1 MNFLFNL
8 ANHGETGQ
16 RSLEDVIGI
25 IGRQLG
31 ELGHGAIWETKNER
45 FLIAGGYNVVVE
57 GFNEERVKWLAEGY
71 AQGARFIC
79 IATEEPGP
87 TGFNQGLQQ
96 EMRERQEVFPE
107 AARYID
113 GILHLVP
120 GDDVTRWYS
129 QFAPAAPIELGYA
142 RKLVRH
148 ETERQLRGF
157 PIAEPEFDFGF
168 YGSMSPRRRALLQK
182 LAYKIGTRKAVRFVS
197 DFAAQDDRDKVMQ
210 NTKVIVQIRRFE
222 EMGLVSSSR
231 CNTALCI
238 GRPVVAEPHL
248 LSHPWDE
255 VIKFAKTDEE
265 FLDLAVATR
274 AAWRGVH
281 AGQFAKFKE
290 KFSPERC
297 IGQALRTIGITGDQQ
312 RLAS

>member
-8 ANHGETGQ
+8 QNHGATGQ

-31 ELGHGAIWETKNER
+31 ELGHGAIWETANDR

-57 GFNEERVKWLAEGY
+57 GFNEPTVEWLAKGY
-71 AQGARFIC
+71 SLGARFIC
-79 IATEEPGP
+79 IATEEPTP
-87 TGFNQGLQQ
+87 AGFNHGLQQ
-96 EMRERQEVFPE
+96 EMRERQEAFPR
-107 AARYID
+107 AAKYFD

-120 GDDVTRWYS
+120 GDEITRWYS
-129 QFAPAAPIELGYA
+129 QFAPAAPVELGYA
-142 RKLVRH
+142 RKLIRR
-148 ETERQLRGF
+148 ETV
-157 PIAEPEFDFGF
+157 AVPEFDFGF
-168 YGSMSPRRRALLQK
+168 YGSMSPRRRDLLQK
-182 LAYKIGTRKAVRFVS
+182 LARKIGTRKAVTIVS
-197 DFAAQDDRDKVMQ
+197 NFAPQDDRDRAMQ
-210 NTKVIVQIRRFE
+210 NAKVIVQIRRFD

-238 GRPVVAEPHL
+238 GRPVVAEPHD

-255 VIKFAKTDEE
+255 IIKFAKTDEE

-290 KFSPERC
+290 KLSPEFC
-297 IGQALRTIGITGDQQ
+297 LGAALRTIGISGQQ
-312 RLAS
+312 RAAA